1 MSLLKSISTI
11 ATSSILSQLIG
22 AGSIWLI
29 SHWYGMSEVGSY
41 ALTYSIALIGAQVCT
56 FASQLLLPKQQS
68 NELGQNVSFCLLFSV
83 CASVI
88 YSMGIECLFDRP
100 ILQTLM
106 LTLAHAWVL
115 ISENLLLR
123 VQKMKSLALQRTSI
137 SMLVLLLIAVSEDL
151 SAFYWAWG
159 ASLLVCMLLC
169 IGYSLPRNVMNLQQF
184 SLSSLS
190 LFFRKHKHHIV
201 KVGSAEILAMVNNNL
216 PVILINVWFS
226 PVVAGYYAV
235 VSRFCLAPIV
245 IIGNAVRNSIFSTWS
260 VDFRR
265 NQFNYAEFSKVRRL
279 LFAMGTTAVLGVF
292 IFYPIVMQLGFSAE
306 WVASVP
312 TSRYMLPYLF
322 MALAVCPLTV
332 LELVYGSPKYFLRI
346 QLEQLMV
353 VVLAFGA
360 LPFFISDY
368 AYSVIAF
375 ALLSSIRYLF
385 IYFEVN
391 KTAVRLRRTMEVT

>member
-56 FASQLLLPKQQS
+56 LASQLLLPKQQPHA
-68 NELGQNVSFCLLFSV
+68 LGQNVSFCLLFSV
-83 CASVI
+83 CTSFV
-88 YSMGIECLFDRP
+88 YSLGIAWFFDRP
-100 ILQTLM
+100 ILQILM

-123 VQKMKSLALQRTSI
+123 EEKMKSLALQRTSI
-137 SMLVLLLIAVSEDL
+137 SILVLLLIFVSEDL
-151 SAFYWAWG
+151 TTFYWAWG
-159 ASLLVCMLLC
+159 ASLLVYMLLC
-169 IGYSLPRNVMNLQQF
+169 IAYLLPKNAINRKQF

-190 LFFRKHKHHIV
+190 LFIRKHQHHIA
-201 KVGSAEILAMVNNNL
+201 KVGSAEVLAMVNNNL

-245 IIGNAVRNSIFSTWS
+245 IVGNAVRNSIFSSWS
-260 VDFRR
+260 VDFRH
-265 NQFNYAEFSKVRRL
+265 NQFNYAEFTKVRRL
-279 LFAMGTTAVLGVF
+279 LFALGTIAVLGVF
-292 IFYPIVMQLGFSAE
+292 IFYPGVMQLGFSAE

-332 LELVYGSPKYFLRI
+332 LELVYGSPTYFLRI
-346 QLEQLMV
+346 QCEQLAV
-353 VVLAFGA
+353 VLLAFGA
-360 LPFFISDY
+360 LPYFVSDY

-375 ALLSSIRYLF
+375 AVLSSMRYLF
-385 IYFEVN
+385 IYFKVN
-391 KTAVRLRRTMEVT
+391 KTAVKLRHTMEVT

>member
-41 ALTYSIALIGAQVCT
+41 ALTYSIALIGAQICT
-56 FASQLLLPKQQS
+56 FASQLLLPKQQP

-83 CASVI
+83 CASFI
-88 YSMGIECLFDRP
+88 YSIGIAFFFDRP
-100 ILQTLM
+100 ILQILM
-106 LTLAHAWVL
+106 LTLAHAWIL

-123 VQKMKSLALQRTSI
+123 DGKMKSLALQRTSI
-137 SMLVLLLIAVSEDL
+137 SILVLLLVSVSEDL

-159 ASLLVCMLLC
+159 ASLLVYMLLC
-169 IGYSLPRNVMNLQQF
+169 IGYSLPRNVINMKQF
-184 SLSSLS
+184 SLSSQS

-201 KVGSAEILAMVNNNL
+201 KVGSAEVLAMVNNNL

-226 PVVAGYYAV
+226 PTVAGYYAV

-245 IIGNAVRNSIFSTWS
+245 IVGNAVRNSIFSSWS
-260 VDFRR
+260 VDFRH

-279 LFAMGTTAVLGVF
+279 LFALGMAAVLGVF
-292 IFYPIVMQLGFSAE
+292 IFYPIVMQLGFGAE

-332 LELVYGSPKYFLRI
+332 LELVFGSPKYFLRI

-375 ALLSSIRYLF
+375 AVLSSIRYLF
-385 IYFEVN
+385 IYFKVN
-391 KTAVRLRRTMEVT
+391 KTAVRLRRTMEAT

>member
-56 FASQLLLPKQQS
+56 FASQLLLPKQQAH
-68 NELGQNVSFCLLFSV
+68 ELGQNVSFCLLFSV
-83 CASVI
+83 CTSFI
-88 YSMGIECLFDRP
+88 YSIGIACFFDRP
-100 ILQTLM
+100 ILQILM

-123 VQKMKSLALQRTSI
+123 DRKMKSLALQRTSI
-137 SMLVLLLIAVSEDL
+137 SILVLLLVSVSKDL
-151 SAFYWAWG
+151 SVFYWAWG
-159 ASLLVCMLLC
+159 GALLVYMLLC
-169 IGYSLPRNVMNLQQF
+169 IGYSLPRNVMNMKQLSF
-184 SLSSLS
+184 SSLS
-190 LFFRKHKHHIV
+190 LFFLKHKHHIV
-201 KVGSAEILAMVNNNL
+201 KVGSAEVLAMVNNNL

-226 PVVAGYYAV
+226 PIVAGYYAV

-245 IIGNAVRNSIFSTWS
+245 IVGNAVRNSIFSSWS
-260 VDFRR
+260 VDFRH

-279 LFAMGTTAVLGVF
+279 LFALGMAAVVGVF

-368 AYSVIAF
+368 AYSVIVF
-375 ALLSSIRYLF
+375 AVLSSIRYLF
-385 IYFEVN
+385 IYFKVN
-391 KTAVRLRRTMEVT
+391 KTAVRLRRTMEAA

>member
-56 FASQLLLPKQQS
+56 FASQLLLPKQPF
-68 NELGQNVSFCLLFSV
+68 NELGQNLSFCFWFSV
-83 CASVI
+83 CASLV
-88 YSMGIECLFDRP
+88 YSASIAWFFDRP
-100 ILQTLM
+100 ILQILI

-123 VQKMKSLALQRTSI
+123 DQKMTLLALQRTSI
-137 SMLVLLLIAVSEDL
+137 SMLVLLLISISGDL
-151 SAFYWAWG
+151 STFYWAWG
-159 ASLLVCMLLC
+159 ASLLVYMLLC
-169 IGYSLPRNVMNLQQF
+169 IGYSLPKSLMNMKLF
-184 SLSSLS
+184 SLSPVSP
-190 LFFRKHKHHIV
+190 FFRKHKHHIV
-201 KVGSAEILAMVNNNL
+201 KVGSAEVLAMVTNNL

-245 IIGNAVRNSIFSTWS
+245 IVGNAVRNSIFSSWS
-260 VDFRR
+260 VDFRHS
-265 NQFNYAEFSKVRRL
+265 QFNYAEFSKVRRL
-279 LFAMGTTAVLGVF
+279 LFVLGTVAVVGVF
-292 IFYPIVMQLGFSAE
+292 IFYPIVMQLGFNAE

-312 TSRYMLPYLF
+312 TSRYLLPYLF

-332 LELVYGSPKYFLRI
+332 LELVYGSPRYFLRI
-346 QLEQLMV
+346 QLEQFV
-353 VVLAFGA
+353 VVLLAFGA
-360 LPFFISDY
+360 LPFLIHDY

-375 ALLSSIRYLF
+375 SVLSSIRYLF
-385 IYFEVN
+385 IYVKVN
-391 KTAVRLRRTMEVT
+391 KTAVQLRRTMEMA